1 MTTAVQARKRRAPKS
16 VIHTDAMSAAYDADP
31 ADVARRASLRYVTD
45 TDEGYSRHRRA
56 AGFTYRDQHNRVI
69 RDRENIERIA
79 KLAIPPAWSHVW
91 IAPQPNGHIQAT
103 GRDAKGRKQ
112 YRYHARWQTVRGEHK
127 FDRMIQ
133 FGVSLSIIRAR
144 VMADL
149 ERNDLSREH
158 VLAIVVRLLETTYI
172 RIGNEEYART
182 NHSFGL
188 TTLRNRHV
196 QFSGQTL
203 RFQFIGKMGKA
214 HSVRVNDRRL
224 ARLVRRCREL
234 PGQSLFQYHGDD
246 GAARVVDSSD
256 VNDYINAITGESFS
270 AKDFRTWAG
279 SLLAATQ
286 LSAQHDTDGAPEARL
301 TLALKAVASQLGNTP
316 AVCRSGYVHPRILQ
330 AYHDPSLEQEW
341 NQALSLSRSHRG
353 LTRDENA
360 LLSFLQSAG

>member
-1 MTTAVQARKRRAPKS
+1 MTTAVQTRKRRAPTS
-16 VIHTDAMSAAYDADP
+16 VIPADGMSAVSDADP
-31 ADVARRASLRYVTD
+31 ADVARRSSLRYVTD
-45 TDEGYSRHRRA
+45 TDPGYSRHRRA
-56 AGFTYRDQHNRVI
+56 AGFTYRDQHNLVI
-69 RDRENIERIA
+69 KDRKNIERIA

-91 IAPQPNGHIQAT
+91 IAQQPNGHIQAT

-112 YRYHARWQTVRGEHK
+112 YRYHARWQTVRSEHK

-133 FGVSLSIIRAR
+133 FGISLPKIRAR

-149 ERNDLSREH
+149 KRNDLSREH
-158 VLAIVVRLLETTYI
+158 VLAIVVRLLETTRI
-172 RIGNEEYART
+172 RIGNEEYARS

-196 QFSGQTL
+196 QFSGETL

-214 HSVRVNDRRL
+214 HSVCVNDRRL

-246 GAARVVDSSD
+246 GAARGVDSSD
-256 VNDYINAITGESFS
+256 VNDYISAITGESFS

-286 LSAQHDTDGAPEARL
+286 LSAQRDTDGAPAARL

-330 AYHDPSLEQEW
+330 AYHDSSLEKKW
-341 NQALSLSRSHRG
+341 NQVLTHSRSRKG

-360 LLSFLQSAG
+360 LLSFLQSSE

>member
-1 MTTAVQARKRRAPKS
+1 MTTAVQVRTRRTPTS
-16 VIHTDAMSAAYDADP
+16 VRGTDGTTAVSDADP
-31 ADVARRASLRYVTD
+31 AEVARGASLRYVTD
-45 TDEGYSRHRRA
+45 ADPGYSRHRRA

-91 IAPQPNGHIQAT
+91 IARQPNGHIQAT

-112 YRYHARWQTVRGEHK
+112 YRYHVRWQTVRGEDK

-133 FGVSLSIIRAR
+133 FGASLPTIRAR

-158 VLAIVVRLLETTYI
+158 VLGIVVRLLETTCI

-196 QFSGQTL
+196 QFSGATL
-203 RFQFIGKMGKA
+203 RFHFIGKMGKA
-214 HSVRVNDRRL
+214 HSVRVTDRRL

-246 GAARVVDSSD
+246 GAVRSVDSSN
-256 VNDYINAITGESFS
+256 VNDYINAIAGESFS

-286 LSAQHDTDGAPEARL
+286 LSGQRDTDGAPAARL

-330 AYHDPSLEQEW
+330 AYHDPGVEEKW
-341 NQALSLSRSHRG
+341 KQALSHSRSSKG
-353 LTRDENA
+353 LSRDENA
-360 LLSFLQSAG
+360 LLGFLRSSA